1 MISTR
6 RPVVLSGSV
15 LTIFLLR
22 PAPWPTTSP
31 SRSRFSIAA
40 SALLI
45 GLSPSVA
52 SAAAVIYEGFADS
65 NASLTGNAT
74 GTGLTGNWA
83 GDSRPTVV
91 SNLTFGSL
99 ETSGNAVNA
108 TGAWYANNATI
119 DTASSAYTNLLADSG
134 EMWFSMLYRVDSG
147 SGRFY
152 MTIGSDTLSANG
164 GLSAGQAIGFAVLR
178 EQFMR
183 DSGNPLLGN
192 PLLGELLV

>member
-1 MISTR
+1 M
-6 RPVVLSGSV
+6 
-15 LTIFLLR
+15 
-22 PAPWPTTSP
+22 
-31 SRSRFSIAA
+31 
-40 SALLI
+40 
-45 GLSPSVA
+45 
-52 SAAAVIYEGFADS
+52 
-65 NASLTGNAT
+65 
-74 GTGLTGNWA
+74 
-83 GDSRPTVV
+83 
-91 SNLTFGSL
+91 
-99 ETSGNAVNA
+99 NA